1 MGSSVVT
8 PYSAVFYAT
17 HKCNLDCSYCTQKN
31 PEVFS
36 EEVDTEATM
45 RIFANIRKDVDTL
58 LITGG
63 ECLMR
68 GDIEELVRR
77 AKQEIGFRSV
87 LVVTNGVLLDKRKS
101 ILPHLNGLIV
111 SLDAMQ
117 HDRTEPM
124 SKSAQVPRVLDNLM
138 LAKQTLRPDAITIS
152 CVLDLWNLDEA
163 ERILAFCQ
171 EHGFQ
176 FSVQSSQNNGKFP
189 SFQFLEDERY
199 QAFVDKLIAMRKA
212 RTARINGTPKLLETL
227 LLRFEEFKCY
237 PTMFPRVYPN
247 GDVFYRARCC
257 ARLPATFWKRGRSR
271 SAFDAGASS
280 MARRRSVRTTVSC
293 LGTYCRPTTWKTLGI
308 GGGHDPPSLDAL
320 GERSGLR
327 AKREAFA
334 NAVDRMGGGVGKVLA
349 KRADVTEAQDVSVV
363 EGELELADRFAID
376 RRFFDG
382 RVLRLGDV
390 DGHVGL
396 AGDTDRANPADV
408 ESRVQLARAAFGDE
422 QEMLAADEQVERFGP
437 RARGVR

>member
-1 MGSSVVT
+1 MQRR
-8 PYSAVFYAT
+8 
-17 HKCNLDCSYCTQKN
+17 QKN
-31 PEVFS
+31 PEVF

-111 SLDAMQ
+111 SLDATGTDRAHVEVRAGSARARQ
-117 HDRTEPM
+117 LDARQADVAAGCDHD
-124 SKSAQVPRVLDNLM
+124 QLRVGSVELGRGR
-138 LAKQTLRPDAITIS
+138 A
-152 CVLDLWNLDEA
+152 
-163 ERILAFCQ
+163 ILAFCQ

-227 LLRFEEFKCY
+227 LRFEEFESA
-237 PTMFPRVYPN
+237 TD
-247 GDVFYRARCC
+247 DVSAGVPQRGCRSTRAR
-257 ARLPATFWKRGRSR
+257 
-271 SAFDAGASS
+271 
-280 MARRRSVRTTVSC
+280 SV
-293 LGTYCRPTTWKTLGI
+293 
-308 GGGHDPPSLDAL
+308 
-320 GERSGLR
+320 
-327 AKREAFA
+327 
-334 NAVDRMGGGVGKVLA
+334 
-349 KRADVTEAQDVSVV
+349 AQDSRQHFGRGSIAKCFRHGRKLYGETPQCKNNCFLFGNVLSSYYV
-363 EGELELADRFAID
+363 EDFW
-376 RRFFDG
+376 
-382 RVLRLGDV
+382 
-390 DGHVGL
+390 GL
-396 AGDTDRANPADV
+396 AGDTIRP
-408 ESRVQLARAAFGDE
+408 S
-422 QEMLAADEQVERFGP
+422 
-437 RARGVR
+437 